1 MAYEPRHLV
10 APCGDRYE
18 TMTERST
25 ARGHQ
30 TEGMADAIAA
40 LPDVATSRCFDR
52 RTLLLGAAGALV
64 AAGVPASARAERYA
78 ASVAAGSGPRF
89 DPVLARRL
97 QRVLRD
103 ALHDPSTHF
112 PGAILYVHSRKLG
125 TWTGVV
131 GRGRVAPAEPMR
143 AADRFRAGSIA
154 KTFVAVVVLQLAE
167 RGRVSLDA
175 RLPAVLPARVV
186 DRFQNAPEIMVR
198 MLLNHRSGIP
208 DWLTPAV
215 NSEIAHHPAKVWKVS
230 EFLDLAAAQP
240 PLFAPGTSFGYSN
253 TDYNLLGLI
262 IERLTRHSWRH
273 EVTRRVLGPLG
284 LRRTYLPAP
293 GDRSIKG
300 AHAHGYEYLDGKTVD
315 FTGVD
320 PSMAGAA
327 GGGALVTTV
336 QDLTSFLDALLN
348 GRLFRHRATLRQM
361 LAFGPAPND
370 GVDLV
375 GYGLGIEQRVFPGGS
390 ELIGHLGATAGYLMN
405 VYRIR
410 HTDLTIASA
419 HNSEDLP
426 VFLIPAVQAIAA
438 THP

>member
-1 MAYEPRHLV
+1 MAKRS
-10 APCGDRYE
+10 APN
-18 TMTERST
+18 RSV
-25 ARGHQ
+25 GSKF
-30 TEGMADAIAA
+30 ES
-40 LPDVATSRCFDR
+40 PSTSGSLDR
-52 RTLLLGAAGALV
+52 RTLLLGAAGTVV
-64 AAGVPASARAERYA
+64 AAGLPAAARAERYA
-78 ASVAAGSGPRF
+78 TSVAARSVPRF
-89 DPVLARRL
+89 DPILARRL

-112 PGAILYVHSRKLG
+112 PGAVLYVHSRKLG

-143 AADRFRAGSIA
+143 ADDRFRAGSIA

-175 RLPAVLPARVV
+175 RLPRVLPAAVV
-186 DRFQNAPEIMVR
+186 GRFATAPEITVR

-208 DWLTPAV
+208 EWETPAV
-215 NSEIAHHPAKVWKVS
+215 DSEIGHHPGKVWKVS

-240 PLFAPGTSFGYSN
+240 PLFAPGTSFEYSN
-253 TDYNLLGLI
+253 TNYNLLGLI

-293 GDRSIKG
+293 GDRSIEG
-300 AHAHGYEYLDGKTVD
+300 AHAHGYEQFDGKTVD
-315 FTGVD
+315 LTGVD

-361 LAFGPAPND
+361 LAFGPAPDD
-370 GVDLV
+370 GGGRV

-390 ELIGHLGATAGYLMN
+390 ELIGNLGSTAGYDMG
-405 VYRIR
+405 VFRIR
-410 HTDLTIASA
+410 HKDVTIASA
-419 HNSEDLP
+419 INWEEP
-426 VFLIPAVQAIAA
+426 PFWLIPAVQAIAA